1 MVRSSPRWTGSDAA
15 LRSLQVAFDVEKQVI
30 DAVRYAAFKNQLS
43 PSDQIRAIL
52 GLPRTSKPVRPR
64 LTVTLS
70 DADYDILARR
80 FGLAVDDKRKI
91 KESLHD
97 ALIDFARQQQAPDG
111 EPPSPMNNLGMNN
124 LDKKERPA

>member
-43 PSDQIRAIL
+43 PSDQIRTIL
-52 GLPRTSKPVRPR
+52 GLPCTSKPVRPR
-64 LTVTLS
+64 LTVSLS

-91 KESLHD
+91 KESLHE
-97 ALIDFARQQQAPDG
+97 ALINFARQQQAPDG
-111 EPPSPMNNLGMNN
+111 DPPSS
-124 LDKKERPA
+124 A

>member
-43 PSDQIRAIL
+43 PSDQIRHIL
-52 GLPRTSKPVRPR
+52 GLPCTSKPVRPR
-64 LTVTLS
+64 LTVSLS
-70 DADYDILARR
+70 DADYAILAER

-91 KESLHD
+91 KESLHL
-97 ALIDFARQQQAPDG
+97 ALIEFARGQQAGGGD
-111 EPPSPMNNLGMNN
+111 
-124 LDKKERPA
+124 AH